1 MKITIIAEGGASV
14 ALDKFRDFD
23 KTFLSALRVAIVNW
37 TLRPPDVPKIEQIE
51 NGYTIQVES
60 LEREEKGG

>member
-37 TLRPPDVPKIEQIE
+37 TLRPDMPQIEQVE
-51 NGYTIQVES
+51 NGYTIRVES